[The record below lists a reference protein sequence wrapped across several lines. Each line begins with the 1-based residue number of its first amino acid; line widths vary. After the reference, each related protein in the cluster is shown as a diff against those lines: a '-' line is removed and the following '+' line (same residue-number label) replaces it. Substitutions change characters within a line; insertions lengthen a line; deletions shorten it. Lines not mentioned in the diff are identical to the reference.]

1 MILELRD
8 INKSY
13 AEGDGNPDRV
23 IIKNLNLKIDF
34 NESISIVGSSG
45 CGKTTLLNLIGTLDN
60 PNSGEI
66 LINGNDV
73 TKMSDDELSMIRA
86 KYIGFIFQSH
96 HLLPQISVIENVKI
110 PCIANNDINKASIND
125 KAEELLIKVGL
136 KDQFN
141 KLPSQLS
148 GGEKQRVAIIRSLI
162 NEPNLILADEP
173 TGSLDK
179 SRGDEIIDL
188 LHDLCINDK
197 TSLVVVTHDQGIASR
212 MQRKFTF
219 QNLDFIES

>member
-13 AEGDGNPDRV
+13 PEGDGNQDRV
-23 IIKNLNLKIDF
+23 IIENLNLKIDV

-60 PNSGEI
+60 PNSGKI

-73 TKMSDDELSMIRA
+73 TKMSDDELSLIRA

-96 HLLPQISVIENVKI
+96 HLLPQIPVIENVKI
-110 PCIANNDINKASIND
+110 PCIANNDINKSSIND

-188 LHDLCINDK
+188 LQDLCINDK
-197 TSLVVVTHDQGIASR
+197 TSLVVVTHDHDIASR

-219 QNLDFIES
+219 QNLNFIES

>member
-73 TKMSDDELSMIRA
+73 TKMSDDELSLIRA

-110 PCIANNDINKASIND
+110 PGIANKDINKASIND

-188 LHDLCINDK
+188 LQDLCINDK
-197 TSLVVVTHDQGIASR
+197 TSLVVVTHDHGIASR